1 MAASVEVPAGTAG
14 AGTDS
19 GTTKVFAIRV
29 INYLTNHA
37 VNHLPSFRLR
47 HAWYRRVLGVRLGPG
62 SGIHLNCYVWFN
74 GPGRMRREGLLTIGH
89 HTRVNR
95 SCCLDAR
102 GGLSIGNNVSIS
114 PDVAIL
120 TMEHL
125 KDDPDFAT
133 VTRPVRIEDHVWI
146 GMRAMVMPG
155 VTIGRGAVVAAGA
168 VVTRDVPAGAIVGGI
183 PAHPIGQRR
192 LDPAYVLAEPFPF
205 LE

>member
-1 MAASVEVPAGTAG
+1 MAASVGIPPTVAEAAVEARAVKLL
-14 AGTDS
+14 A
-19 GTTKVFAIRV
+19 VRV
-29 INYLTNHA
+29 INYLTNY
-37 VNHLPSFRLR
+37 VVSHLPSFRLR
-47 HAWYRRVLGVRLGPG
+47 HAWYRRVLGITLGPG
-62 SGIHLNCYVWFN
+62 SGIHLGCYIWFT
-74 GPGRMRREGLLTIGH
+74 GPGRMRREGLLAIGH
-89 HTRVNR
+89 HSRINR

-114 PDVAIL
+114 PDVVIL

-133 VTRPVRIEDHVWI
+133 VTRPVRIEDYVWI

-168 VVTRDVPAGAIVGGI
+168 VVTRDVEAGAVVGGI
-183 PAHPIGQRR
+183 PARPIGQRR
-192 LDPAYVLAEPFPF
+192 LDPGYVLSERFPL